1 MTERLL
7 LGSGPSPVPR
17 SVLDAL
23 ARPTLGHLDPAF
35 TEILDSCR
43 ARLREVFRTAYFRLN
58 RAKGEGQRAK
68 LTDLFEG
75 L

>member
-1 MTERLL
+1 VTERLL

-43 ARLREVFRTAYFRLN
+43 ARLREVFRTANETTLPISGCLLYTSD
-58 RAKGEGQRAK
+58 AADE
-68 LTDLFEG
+68 
-75 L
+75 